1 MQVDEEVEAFYN
13 IIVSTP
19 IGLQVILYR
28 DPIAN
33 PIVWDSLPSGDEPYC
48 PKDFID
54 ATTYYI
60 DPTEDADNLTRSLA
74 GKGTR
79 IITKRNEAFENRKL

>member
-1 MQVDEEVEAFYN
+1 MQVDEEVEAFYD

-28 DPIAN
+28 DPAAN
-33 PIVWDSLPSGDEPYC
+33 PIVWDSPPSGDKPYC

-60 DPTEDADNLTRSLA
+60 DPTEDSDNLATSLA
-74 GKGTR
+74 GKGKR
-79 IITKRNEAFENRKL
+79 IIPK